1 MTSPMPMT
9 PDAMT
14 ALMDQLTEQNLQIA
28 LTFEKIV
35 SELKRP
41 DEDGAGLIKALEK
54 LLAPLVT
61 SSGQIMDN
69 LGIPP
74 TAS

>member
-1 MTSPMPMT
+1 MTMT
-9 PDAMT
+9 PEEAS

-35 SELKRP
+35 AELKAP
-41 DEDGAGLIKALEK
+41 DEEGKGLLKTLEK

-61 SSGQIMDN
+61 NSEQIMDN

-74 TAS
+74 TPN